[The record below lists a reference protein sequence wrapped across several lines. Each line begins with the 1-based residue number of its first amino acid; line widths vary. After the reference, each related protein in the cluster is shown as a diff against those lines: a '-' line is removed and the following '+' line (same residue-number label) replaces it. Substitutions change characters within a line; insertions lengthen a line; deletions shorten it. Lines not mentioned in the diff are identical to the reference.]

1 MCYKVSRTAMA
12 QVTTATA
19 ASAAAEKRGVQ
30 GGGDAL
36 GAKLLKGQCKSSQG
50 CKGIFHNTTVRG
62 RY

>member
-19 ASAAAEKRGVQ
+19 TAAAEKREVQ

-36 GAKLLKGQCKSSQG
+36 GAKLLKRQCKGSQG
-50 CKGIFHNTTVRG
+50 CKEIFHNTTVRG